1 MVHLCRRDIRGV
13 QCAGDRRKCS
23 SHVLLQAAAGSTVMR
38 DSHSINGDVI
48 CCVHLSCMVNVRPT
62 DRTRRF
68 FFSVCVFFCG
78 SLQVCLMV
86 YDINFS
92 VFMLFI
98 RVSYEKTFCAG
109 GLPGPDGPVVYTTTI
124 VLLFCSSPLPPL
136 GFLTTR
142 FTLCNYTWCAVLF
155 CRKAY

>member
-1 MVHLCRRDIRGV
+1 
-13 QCAGDRRKCS
+13 
-23 SHVLLQAAAGSTVMR
+23 
-38 DSHSINGDVI
+38 
-48 CCVHLSCMVNVRPT
+48 
-62 DRTRRF
+62 
-68 FFSVCVFFCG
+68 
-78 SLQVCLMV
+78 MV